1 MLTEELILR
10 GKGDFFLFLFEDI
23 LCRLLTFCY
32 VLDPNSNFDFYP
44 ASKIPMPVTPLQ
56 SHQVLVSIRFLLSH
70 LNYYFGLL
78 LDVFHLKT
86 FHVHLI
92 KTLPKLG
99 KMLSETKMHLT
110 KQAIP
115 FSHERNELPR
125 KSWHLQLV

>member
-1 MLTEELILR
+1 MI
-10 GKGDFFLFLFEDI
+10 DA
-23 LCRLLTFCY
+23 
-32 VLDPNSNFDFYP
+32 NSNSDFYP

-78 LDVFHLKT
+78 LDVFPQRT
-86 FHVHLI
+86 SHVHLI
-92 KTLPKLG
+92 KMLPKLG

>member
-1 MLTEELILR
+1 MIFFFNCLQAVNILLCDR
-10 GKGDFFLFLFEDI
+10 SQLFYL
-23 LCRLLTFCY
+23 
-32 VLDPNSNFDFYP
+32 
-44 ASKIPMPVTPLQ
+44 ASEIPMPVTPLQ
-56 SHQVLVSIRFLLSH
+56 AHQVLVSIRFLLSH

-86 FHVHLI
+86 CHVHLI

-115 FSHERNELPR
+115 FSHERN
-125 KSWHLQLV
+125 

>member
-1 MLTEELILR
+1 MLTEELRTEGQRAHFFPLLFEGILR
-10 GKGDFFLFLFEDI
+10 
-23 LCRLLTFCY
+23 RLLTFCY
-32 VLDPNSNFDFYP
+32 VIGANSDSDFYP
-44 ASKIPMPVTPLQ
+44 ASEIPMPVTPSQ
-56 SHQVLVSIRFLLSH
+56 AQQVLVSIRFLLSH
-70 LNYYFGLL
+70 LNDYFGLL

-115 FSHERNELPR
+115 FSHERN
-125 KSWHLQLV
+125 

>member
-1 MLTEELILR
+1 MIDANLNL
-10 GKGDFFLFLFEDI
+10 
-23 LCRLLTFCY
+23 
-32 VLDPNSNFDFYP
+32 DFYL
-44 ASKIPMPVTPLQ
+44 ASKIPMPVTPSQ

-78 LDVFHLKT
+78 LDVFHLKA

>member
-1 MLTEELILR
+1 MI
-10 GKGDFFLFLFEDI
+10 FLKIYFENI

-32 VLDPNSNFDFYP
+32 VVDPNSNFDFYP
-44 ASKIPMPVTPLQ
+44 ASKILMPVTPLQ
-56 SHQVLVSIRFLLSH
+56 AHQVLVSIRFLLSH

-115 FSHERNELPR
+115 FSHER
-125 KSWHLQLV
+125 H